1 MNHVLTFVIQYVF
14 VGGIE
19 RYEKFDVEFEA
30 KKDNNF
36 SLKELSES
44 LAFAFNE
51 LLQQLVADDND
62 DSDMAIVFAVNAD
75 CSRSILNQGFIE
87 ILETIGI
94 ESIAS
99 NNELHISLLSY
110 PDSGVN
116 PFHALINYNN
126 ILYINIVPE

>member
-87 ILETIGI
+87 ILETIGF

-99 NNELHISLLSY
+99 KNELNILSLSY

-116 PFHALINYNN
+116 PFDALINYNN
-126 ILYINIVPE
+126 ILYINIVRE